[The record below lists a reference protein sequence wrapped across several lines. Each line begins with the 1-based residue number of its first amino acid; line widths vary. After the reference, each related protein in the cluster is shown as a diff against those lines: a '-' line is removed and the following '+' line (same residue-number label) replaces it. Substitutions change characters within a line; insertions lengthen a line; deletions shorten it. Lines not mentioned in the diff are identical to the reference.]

1 MVTPM
6 PTTTMSSKGQI
17 VLPSSL
23 RSAHDWRPGTEFEI
37 EAVAEGVLL
46 KPVKPSSPFAPTN
59 IDEVFGVAR
68 YSGPKLSLDD
78 MHKALED
85 EARRRK

>member
-1 MVTPM
+1 M
-6 PTTTMSSKGQI
+6 PITTMSSKGQI

-37 EAVAEGVLL
+37 ETVPEGVLL
-46 KPVKPSSPFAPTN
+46 KPVKPSSPFAQTSL
-59 IDEVFGVAR
+59 DQVFGIAQ
-68 YSGPKLSLDD
+68 YTGPTLSLDD
-78 MHKALED
+78 MDKAVEA

>member
-1 MVTPM
+1 MSI
-6 PTTTMSSKGQI
+6 TTMSSKGQI

-23 RSAHDWRPGTEFEI
+23 RTAHDWRPGTAFEI
-37 EAVAEGVLL
+37 EAVPEGVLL
-46 KPVKPSSPFAPTN
+46 KPVKPSSPFARTQ
-59 IDEVFGVAR
+59 IDEVFGLAG

-78 MHKALED
+78 MKRAIEN